1 MAAAKKKKKNK
12 NKSSAQ
18 NHDITNGSMPVQNV
32 DHVTSNMSGL
42 CNGSVL
48 PDAKSNN
55 GAFLDEAEYVEPQ
68 EHRLTSFD
76 QPSLKHSAQQS
87 RPKEGKNI
95 WLFKEFQ

>member
-12 NKSSAQ
+12 NKSPVQ
-18 NHDITNGSMPVQNV
+18 NHESTNGSLPVQNV
-32 DHVTSNMSGL
+32 NHVMSNMAGL
-42 CNGSVL
+42 CNGSVS

-55 GAFLDEAEYVEPQ
+55 GAFLDKAEYVEPQ

-76 QPSLKHSAQQS
+76 QPSHKLSTQQS

-95 WLFKEFQ
+95 WLIQEFR